1 MFTGIVDAKGKILK
15 ITSLGEHMLIEVLVP
30 YKRIQSGESIAV
42 DGVCLTAIPLDKEIV
57 QFDVSVETLSKTYFN
72 ELQVNQDVNL
82 ERALKS
88 NSRMGGHYVTGH
100 VDMTAQVIDFEQ
112 CDKYVKLT
120 IGRFTNHQMMYLMP
134 KGSITVNGV
143 SLTINDVLSDK
154 IELMLVPHTL
164 SNTTFERLQSGSL
177 VNIEFDYMTRVVAH
191 QLKYLLNNFD
201 LKAL

>member
-1 MFTGIVDAKGKILK
+1 MFTGIVDATGKILK
-15 ITSLGEHMLIEVLVP
+15 ITPMGDHMLIEVEVP
-30 YKRIQSGESIAV
+30 YKRIQSGESIAL
-42 DGVCLTAIPLDKEIV
+42 DGVCLTAIPLENGHV

-72 ELQVNQDVNL
+72 KLHVDKHVNL

-100 VDMTAQVIDFEQ
+100 VDTTAQVIDFEQ
-112 CDKYVKLT
+112 CDNYVKLT
-120 IGRFTNHQMMYLMP
+120 IGGFNNHQMMYLMP
-134 KGSITVNGV
+134 KGSISINGV
-143 SLTINDVLSDK
+143 SLTINAVLSDK

-164 SNTTFERLQSGSL
+164 SNTTLEKLQLGDV